1 MAVRAFDKEI
11 RLYLRIQTGT
21 FDCDPVTGF
30 HCLKQA
36 CGDTFGAR
44 GNLRGNILGRVQAAA
59 WVEAA
64 TAAELRSTLD
74 LLDPVRSDVDNHAT
88 SSTNSQMV

>member
-1 MAVRAFDKEI
+1 MVNLLTVGFSKGGNAATGEI
-11 RLYLRIQTGT
+11 GVSGT
-21 FDCDPVTGF
+21 FFEFLSNFWP
-30 HCLKQA
+30 
-36 CGDTFGAR
+36 
-44 GNLRGNILGRVQAAA
+44 QAAA
-59 WVEAA
+59 WVEAT